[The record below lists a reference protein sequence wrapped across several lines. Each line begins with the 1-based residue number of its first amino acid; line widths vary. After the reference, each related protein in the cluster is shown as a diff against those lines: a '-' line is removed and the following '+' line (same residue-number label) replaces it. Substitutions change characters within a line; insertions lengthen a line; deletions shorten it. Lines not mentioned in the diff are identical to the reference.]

1 VGGACVSFEMG
12 KWCFSAQGRSKAQLR
27 RCVLLR
33 RQQAIVTRPM
43 TSGNM
48 HRLPCSINGARSG
61 LFGRRNPV
69 RTTSKLAFLATAL
82 FVASGMFAQPAS
94 AQSMVLIGN
103 ATAHDTQAEANDR
116 FAELITKYSKG
127 RLKASA
133 RHGQSLGTNAQ
144 MIAALQAGSIQGMI
158 LPSGFVSSAVPQLS
172 LFDLPFLLPPAP
184 AEITAF
190 AAQSKAAVEM
200 KALAEKKG
208 IHIIGFHGIGP
219 QDLLTTFPV
228 NKLADI
234 QGKKFRI
241 IPSPP
246 RVGAYKDWGVVARPM
261 EFGEVYTSLQ
271 TGAIDGLADP
281 PDILYKMKLYEVTKY
296 FTITNQF
303 AFMSNIIVSKRWFDA
318 LPKDLQEA
326 VTRAGKETMA
336 WADKAY
342 TKAQKTSLAAM
353 RKVVKVSDMPP
364 AELQKMKDLTRK
376 GVWVRMA
383 NDPRMGSMVKL
394 LKEDLARFEKK

>member
-1 VGGACVSFEMG
+1 
-12 KWCFSAQGRSKAQLR
+12 
-27 RCVLLR
+27 
-33 RQQAIVTRPM
+33 
-43 TSGNM
+43 
-48 HRLPCSINGARSG
+48 
-61 LFGRRNPV
+61 
-69 RTTSKLAFLATAL
+69 
-82 FVASGMFAQPAS
+82 
-94 AQSMVLIGN
+94 MVLIGN
-103 ATAHDTQAEANDR
+103 ATAHDTQAAANDK

-133 RHGQSLGTNAQ
+133 RQGQSLGTNAQ
-144 MIAALQAGSIQGMI
+144 MIAALQAGSIQGMV
-158 LPSGFVSSAVPQLS
+158 LPSGFLSSAVPQLS

-184 AEITAF
+184 EEISAF

-208 IHIIGFHGIGP
+208 IHIIGFNGIGP

-228 NKLADI
+228 HKLADI

-246 RVGAYKDWGVVARPM
+246 RVGAYKDWGVVPRPM

-281 PDILYKMKLYEVTKY
+281 PDILYKMKLYEVAKY
-296 FTITNQF
+296 YTITNQF
-303 AFMSNIIVSKRWFDA
+303 AFMSNVIVSKRWFDA

-326 VTRAGKETMA
+326 VTKAGKDTIA
-336 WADKAY
+336 WANVAY
-342 TKAQKTSLAAM
+342 TNAQKSSLAAL
-353 RKVVKVSDMPP
+353 RKRITVTNMPP
-364 AELQKMKDLTRK
+364 AQLQKMKNLVKK

-383 NDPRMGSMVKL
+383 NDPRMGPMVKL